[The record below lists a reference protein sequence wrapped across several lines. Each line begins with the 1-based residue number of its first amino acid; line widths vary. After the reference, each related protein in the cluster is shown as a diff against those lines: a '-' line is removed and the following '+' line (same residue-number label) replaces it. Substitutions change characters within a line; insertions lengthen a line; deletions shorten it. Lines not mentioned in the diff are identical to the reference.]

1 MITIGIP
8 AYNVEKYIT
17 RCLLSVENQTYNN
30 IEVIIVEDCSTDST
44 LLEVE
49 NFLKTQ
55 NHTKTY
61 KLIKNLNNKGLAFNR
76 NRIIEESKG
85 EYIFFLDSD
94 DEIPMN
100 SIELL
105 FNKINNSK
113 YDFVC
118 GGIQYIAN
126 NDSYNEF
133 FQNYSSQYQNYA
145 FANFFI
151 NNKFKYHN
159 EVWNKLYRK
168 SFLLNNDLKFIDVKS
183 HEDSIFTFQVM
194 VNCKSFGM
202 IAEPVYKYYQY
213 SKSMSHDINSK
224 QYIDFIKEV
233 I

>member
-118 GGIQYIAN
+118 GGIQYI
-126 NDSYNEF
+126 
-133 FQNYSSQYQNYA
+133 
-145 FANFFI
+145 
-151 NNKFKYHN
+151 
-159 EVWNKLYRK
+159 
-168 SFLLNNDLKFIDVKS
+168 
-183 HEDSIFTFQVM
+183 
-194 VNCKSFGM
+194 
-202 IAEPVYKYYQY
+202 
-213 SKSMSHDINSK
+213 
-224 QYIDFIKEV
+224 EV